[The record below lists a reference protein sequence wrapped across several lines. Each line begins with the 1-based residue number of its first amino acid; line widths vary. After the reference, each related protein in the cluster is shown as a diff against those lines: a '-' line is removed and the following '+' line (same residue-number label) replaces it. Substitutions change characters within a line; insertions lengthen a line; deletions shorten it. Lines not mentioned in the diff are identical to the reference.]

1 MRSDTYALIHSDR
14 SRPRRRP
21 SPRGGG
27 GGGALPNLLKRSRR
41 ARRVPATVGS
51 LRDGV
56 GAEKISASG
65 WDKRGSAVEA
75 ERRRTTGKV
84 STSRDRPTHRSISTG
99 STAPPWRRSPSR
111 SDSPAPRANAS
122 PSKNRPHT
130 VAATHRA

>member
-1 MRSDTYALIHSDR
+1 MKVQYSYLLQLHVRQDEYDYDNTPKRTTLMRSDTYALIHSDR

-41 ARRVPATVGS
+41 ARRVPATIGS

-65 WDKRGSAVEA
+65 WDKMVMVRISSSVNRA
-75 ERRRTTGKV
+75 
-84 STSRDRPTHRSISTG
+84 SHR
-99 STAPPWRRSPSR
+99 
-111 SDSPAPRANAS
+111 
-122 PSKNRPHT
+122 
-130 VAATHRA
+130 